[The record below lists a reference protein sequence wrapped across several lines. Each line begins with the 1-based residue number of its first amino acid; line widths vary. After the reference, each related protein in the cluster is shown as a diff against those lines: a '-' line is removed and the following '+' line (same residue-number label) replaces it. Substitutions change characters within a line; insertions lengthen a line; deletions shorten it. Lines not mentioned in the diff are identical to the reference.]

1 VGQEGGKE
9 MSRIFQHQNE
19 YPKLN
24 VEPQRDYVI
33 IEGIKIE
40 KRSRFTP
47 EEWVDIW
54 YKLQSRQGGI

>member
-1 VGQEGGKE
+1 

-40 KRSRFTP
+40 KPSRFTP